1 MAVLSVRFA
10 LYIFDV
16 YIDVFDG
23 TYDCQGNMLH
33 GGKKMSQIY
42 RGKRLKSIEETEKI
56 YDENVFTFFVL
67 INSQLLAKHF
77 YVLLCYFMKAE
88 DSLEKR

>member
-16 YIDVFDG
+16 YIDVFDE
-23 TYDCQGNMLH
+23 TYDCQGNILH

-56 YDENVFTFFVL
+56 YDENVFAFFVL

-77 YVLLCYFMKAE
+77 YVLLCYFMKPE